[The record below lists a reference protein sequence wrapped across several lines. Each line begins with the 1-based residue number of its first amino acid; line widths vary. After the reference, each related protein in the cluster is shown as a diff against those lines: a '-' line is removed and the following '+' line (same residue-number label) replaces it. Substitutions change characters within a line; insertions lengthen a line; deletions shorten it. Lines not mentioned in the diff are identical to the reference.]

1 MSELGDVFA
10 GDTSISA
17 AKIDAKAFAVM
28 TGTKIAALSSAQ
40 AIAAAIPTSTTGGF
54 TINVPVYRKV
64 DGSGWLPFA
73 VKHTHSLG
81 TDLDGGTY
89 HEIRRSNSGLIV
101 INLVNDTKGA
111 FYSEVSGT
119 GAIIQ
124 DNVTTS
130 LSNIQVYTAITSGN
144 YASIFLSSLKLSFA
158 SPALLEM
165 KLNESVGTS
174 ILTRI
179 GVGIEKVQNTVD
191 NTQKFGIE
199 GCDTDGTDF
208 MLLEADGT
216 ARSKIDSLTPIATS
230 TKTIKLTFTPG
241 ANTKCEAGFGGTV
254 ATITLN
260 CPNSGAITNE
270 NQLFRAGVKTTNT
283 TAKAINL
290 FGMQLFGKADT
301 ADWF

>member
-1 MSELGDVFA
+1 LSELGDVFA

-40 AIAAAIPTSTTGGF
+40 AIAAAIPTTTSGGF
-54 TINVPVYRKV
+54 IQNVPVYRKV

-73 VKHTHSLG
+73 AKHLHFAN
-81 TDLDGGTY
+81 TDQDGGTY
-89 HEIRRSNSGLIV
+89 HDVRKANSIIIV
-101 INLVNDTKGA
+101 VNGNDSKGA
-111 FYSEVSGT
+111 YYNEVSGT

-130 LSNIQVYTAITSGN
+130 LSNAQVYTGIVSGN
-144 YASIFLSSLKLSFA
+144 YASIFLSSIKISFA
-158 SPALLEM
+158 SPAFCQL
-165 KLNESVGTS
+165 KLNEGVGTS

-241 ANTKCEAGFGGTV
+241 VNTKCEAGFGGTV

-283 TAKAINL
+283 IAKTINL
-290 FGMQLFGKADT
+290 FAMQLFGKGDT

>member
-10 GDTSISA
+10 GDASISA
-17 AKIDAKAFAVM
+17 AKIDAKCFAVM

-54 TINVPVYRKV
+54 TLNVPVYRKV

-89 HEIRRSNSGLIV
+89 QDIRKANTGVIDIV
-101 INLVNDTKGA
+101 LTNDTKGS
-111 FYSEVSGT
+111 FYSEVLGT

-124 DNVTTS
+124 DNITTT
-130 LSNIQVYTAITSGN
+130 LSNIQVYTAVVANN
-144 YASIFLSSLKLSFA
+144 YASIFLSSLKLSFT

-179 GVGIEKVQNTVD
+179 GVGIEKVQNAVD

-199 GCDTDGTDF
+199 GCDSDGTDF
-208 MLLEADGT
+208 MLLQADGT

-254 ATITLN
+254 ATISVN
-260 CPNSGAITNE
+260 CPNSGAVANE

>member
-10 GDTSISA
+10 GDSSISA

-40 AIAAAIPTSTTGGF
+40 AIAAAIPTTSTGGF
-54 TINVPVYRKV
+54 TQNVPVYRKV

-89 HEIRRSNSGLIV
+89 QDIRKANSGLIV
-101 INLVNDTKGA
+101 ISLANDTKSA
-111 FYSEVSGT
+111 FYSELLGT

-124 DNVTTS
+124 DNITTT
-130 LSNIQVYTAITSGN
+130 LSNIQVFTGIVANN
-144 YASIFLSSLKLSFA
+144 YASIFLSSLKLSFTSA
-158 SPALLEM
+158 ALLEM
-165 KLNESVGTS
+165 KLNEGVGTS

-179 GVGIEKVQNTVD
+179 GVGIEKVQNAVD

-254 ATITLN
+254 ATISAN

-283 TAKAINL
+283 VAKTINL

>member
-10 GDTSISA
+10 GDANISA
-17 AKIDAKAFAVM
+17 AKIDAKSFAVM

-54 TINVPVYRKV
+54 IINVPVYRKV
-64 DGSGWLPFA
+64 DGSGWLPFQA
-73 VKHTHSLG
+73 KHLHLAN

-89 HEIRRSNSGLIV
+89 QSIRQANSGMI
-101 INLVNDTKGA
+101 IITMMSDTKSA
-111 FYSEVSGT
+111 YYQEVSGT
-119 GAIIQ
+119 AAVVQ
-124 DNVTTS
+124 DNVQTGFT
-130 LSNIQVYTAITSGN
+130 NIQIASGTTN
-144 YASIFLSSLKLSFA
+144 GGYASVFLSSLKMSFVTPIFC
-158 SPALLEM
+158 SF
-165 KLNESVGTS
+165 KLNETLGTS

-179 GVGIEKVQNTVD
+179 GVGIEKVQNAVD
-191 NTQKFGIE
+191 NTQKIGIE

-208 MLLEADGT
+208 MLLNADGT
-216 ARSKIDSLTPIATS
+216 ARSKIDSLTAIATS

-260 CPNSGAITNE
+260 TPNSGAITNE
-270 NQLFRAGVKTTNT
+270 NQLFRAGVKGTTT
-283 TAKAINL
+283 VARVINL
-290 FGMQLFGKADT
+290 FAMQLYGKADT

>member
-10 GDTSISA
+10 GDASISA
-17 AKIDAKAFAVM
+17 AKLDAKAFAVM

-73 VKHTHSLG
+73 QKHTHSLG

-89 HEIRRSNSGLIV
+89 HEVRRSNSGLIV
-101 INLVNDTKGA
+101 INLVSDTKA
-111 FYSEVSGT
+111 TFYSEVSGT

-130 LSNIQVYTAITSGN
+130 LSNIQVYTAVASGN

-179 GVGIEKVQNTVD
+179 GVGIEKVQNSVD

-208 MLLEADGT
+208 MLLEADGV

-254 ATITLN
+254 ATISVN

>member
-10 GDTSISA
+10 GDASISA
-17 AKIDAKAFAVM
+17 AKIDAKCFAVM
-28 TGTKIAALSSAQ
+28 NGTKIAALASSQ
-40 AIAAAIPTSTTGGF
+40 AIAAAIPTTTAGGF
-54 TINVPVYRKV
+54 TVNVPVYRKV

-89 HEIRRSNSGLIV
+89 HEVRRSNSVIIV
-101 INLVNDTKGA
+101 INGNDSKGS
-111 FYSEVSGT
+111 YYNEVSGT
-119 GAIIQ
+119 GAVIQ

-130 LSNIQVYTAITSGN
+130 LSNAQVYTGVVANN

-158 SPALLEM
+158 SPAFCQM
-165 KLNESVGTS
+165 KLNEGVGTS

-179 GVGIEKVQNTVD
+179 GVGIEKVQNAVD

-260 CPNSGAITNE
+260 CPNSGAVTNE
-270 NQLFRAGVKTTNT
+270 NQLWRAGVKTTNT
-283 TAKAINL
+283 TAKTINL
-290 FGMQLFGKADT
+290 FAMQLFGKADT

>member
-10 GDTSISA
+10 GDASISA
-17 AKIDAKAFAVM
+17 AKLDAKAFAVM

-73 VKHTHSLG
+73 QKHTHSLG

-101 INLVNDTKGA
+101 INLVSDTKA
-111 FYSEVSGT
+111 TFYSEVSGT

-130 LSNIQVYTAITSGN
+130 LSNIQVYTAVTSGN

-179 GVGIEKVQNTVD
+179 GVGIEKVQNSVD

-208 MLLEADGT
+208 MLLEADGV
-216 ARSKIDSLTPIATS
+216 ARSKIDSLTAIATS

-254 ATITLN
+254 ATISVN

>member
-1 MSELGDVFA
+1 LGDVFA
-10 GDTSISA
+10 GDASISA
-17 AKIDAKAFAVM
+17 AKIDAKSFAVM
-28 TGTKIAALSSAQ
+28 TGTKIAALASTQ
-40 AIAAAIPTSTTGGF
+40 AIAAAIPTTTSGGF
-54 TINVPVYRKV
+54 IQNVPVYRKV

-73 VKHTHSLG
+73 AKHTHSLG

-101 INLVNDTKGA
+101 VNLLNDTKGA
-111 FYSEVSGT
+111 YYSEISGT

-130 LSNIQVYTAITSGN
+130 LSNIQISSGTTN
-144 YASIFLSSLKLSFA
+144 GGYASIFLSSVKISFA

-165 KLNESVGTS
+165 KLNETLGTS

-179 GVGIEKVQNTVD
+179 GVGIEKVQNAVD

-199 GCDTDGTDF
+199 GCDSDGTDF

-216 ARSKIDSLTPIATS
+216 ARSKIDSLTAIATS

-254 ATITLN
+254 ATITVN

-270 NQLFRAGVKTTNT
+270 NQLFRAGVKGTTT
-283 TAKAINL
+283 VARVINL
-290 FGMQLFGKADT
+290 FGIQLFGKADT